1 MKHISQEL
9 SSPTQDKILILVSK
23 NFRKES
29 GTLKSDKLQN
39 IGIHLLYIPIP
50 PPGVPSIYPE
60 YHNPNTHCNKNMKL
74 TSYEVSFE
82 QLKSALMYI

>member
-1 MKHISQEL
+1 MTI
-9 SSPTQDKILILVSK
+9 ILILVSK
-23 NFRKES
+23 NCRKENAR
-29 GTLKSDKLQN
+29 LKFEKLQN

-50 PPGVPSIYPE
+50 PSCIPSIYPE

-82 QLKSALMYI
+82 QLKPVPMHI